1 MRVGELMNANAARLG
16 SPSIGYQLERLAALA
31 KDIFATI

>member
-1 MRVGELMNANAARLG
+1 MRGTELTNANAARLG
-16 SPSIGYQLERLAALA
+16 SPSIGSQLELLATLA